1 MFLKT
6 IKSKIL
12 FIILISFLFST
23 ACTFIACLIYYNNN
37 KTMANKACD
46 AVAENYATGINSVI
60 NRLLDFS
67 RNLAISGETF
77 YNSKDK
83 DHDLL
88 DESVSKAFKTNDN
101 EITFGGGLWYEP
113 YVINPDQ
120 KRFCTCADYDKENGC
135 SIDPYFEGEQYDYLS
150 RIWYTSTKSFVTQ
163 KNTMNISRPY
173 LGATKAKEL
182 MITICT
188 GLFNNNGEFIGMA
201 SVDWVLDAIIKKL
214 EEIHLTENTFVL
226 FANRKYD
233 YILFLNYEDNDIKEK
248 VGKPLSEIE
257 WYSDDLKN
265 ETKFVYEKEEYIC
278 FVNHLFGDF
287 VLCINVPT
295 RELYYDLNKLLK
307 TILIIFLVSIVLSL
321 FILYRVLS
329 SNIEKPI
336 QYLVEKATEYASGH
350 FDIKFDIKSSIEFS
364 VLASTFNNMAAS
376 IKEHLSRLAIVNAAK
391 KSIEAELNIAK
402 KIQISNLKRIFP
414 AYPDK
419 KEFDIFATMVPAKAV
434 GGDFYDFFFLDDRH
448 FVFLIADV
456 SDKGVPA
463 ALFMMEAKGVIKNSI
478 ERNASLKDAIENV
491 NKALYKTND
500 TGFFVTAFIAVLDIR
515 TGLLEYVNAGHNKPL
530 LKLASSEYNYIETK
544 GDVVIGAFENVKYN
558 SYKVQLSKNSA
569 LFLYTDGITE
579 AQNKNKEFFGE
590 QRLKDATNEFDSTAR
605 ENVDTMMKKVR
616 AFCNGNEQY
625 DDMTMLN
632 LIYSGN
638 DKVETNEIVVDA
650 TKDKWSNVYDFLAK
664 DMTDKKIE
672 KDRKLKILL
681 AAEELFVNI
690 ASYAYE
696 KDGKAWIKT
705 EKTDTTYDISF
716 IDTGKQYNPL
726 EKKDPNVDISLE
738 DRTEGGL
745 GVYLVKKLVD
755 EVIYRYENS
764 QNIFTISINL

>member
-1 MFLKT
+1 
-6 IKSKIL
+6 
-12 FIILISFLFST
+12 
-23 ACTFIACLIYYNNN
+23 
-37 KTMANKACD
+37 
-46 AVAENYATGINSVI
+46 
-60 NRLLDFS
+60 
-67 RNLAISGETF
+67 
-77 YNSKDK
+77 
-83 DHDLL
+83 
-88 DESVSKAFKTNDN
+88 
-101 EITFGGGLWYEP
+101 
-113 YVINPDQ
+113 
-120 KRFCTCADYDKENGC
+120 
-135 SIDPYFEGEQYDYLS
+135 
-150 RIWYTSTKSFVTQ
+150 
-163 KNTMNISRPY
+163 
-173 LGATKAKEL
+173 
-182 MITICT
+182 
-188 GLFNNNGEFIGMA
+188 MA